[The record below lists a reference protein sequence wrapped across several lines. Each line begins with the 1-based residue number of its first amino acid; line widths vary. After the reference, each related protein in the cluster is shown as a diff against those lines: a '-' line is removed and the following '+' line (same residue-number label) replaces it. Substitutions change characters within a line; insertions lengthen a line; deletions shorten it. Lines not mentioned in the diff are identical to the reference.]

1 MNISKIRINEQLGWI
16 KDLASRVISLF
27 IRWSSSGI
35 NRFSIVLY
43 PDWPTSTVFIKT
55 FLHQTLSPYLYSFSI
70 LLPSPLV
77 PLCLHLSE
85 LYNTADPLNSCRCF
99 TMIPAPSICARVY
112 RYVPRLCLAPRWIAL
127 SLDHVDWGRL
137 IIATFREAIS
147 IVTVEDLRDRD
158 KLVRW
163 LSRDNLVNQ
172 ARHSHTF
179 QSTHKYGCYLLIRTR
194 FALLRSYQLYFLQ
207 FTLSPR
213 FSIYTCV
220 YIYIHMYF

>member
-1 MNISKIRINEQLGWI
+1 M
-16 KDLASRVISLF
+16 
-27 IRWSSSGI
+27 
-35 NRFSIVLY
+35 
-43 PDWPTSTVFIKT
+43 
-55 FLHQTLSPYLYSFSI
+55 
-70 LLPSPLV
+70 
-77 PLCLHLSE
+77 
-85 LYNTADPLNSCRCF
+85 NSCRCF

-220 YIYIHMYF
+220 YIYTHVFLISLHFHISFDPFFSLSPFIFRAGHSAPAIRTIAPLRSQSQFFKSTFAQIIYITLSFFSPNG

>member
-1 MNISKIRINEQLGWI
+1 M
-16 KDLASRVISLF
+16 
-27 IRWSSSGI
+27 
-35 NRFSIVLY
+35 
-43 PDWPTSTVFIKT
+43 
-55 FLHQTLSPYLYSFSI
+55 
-70 LLPSPLV
+70 
-77 PLCLHLSE
+77 
-85 LYNTADPLNSCRCF
+85 NSCRCF

-220 YIYIHMYF
+220 YIYTRIFLISLHFHISFDPSFILSSSFYIPCWPFCTGHQNDYTSEKSVAILRKYTRSTYIYYTIPFILLFFFSKR